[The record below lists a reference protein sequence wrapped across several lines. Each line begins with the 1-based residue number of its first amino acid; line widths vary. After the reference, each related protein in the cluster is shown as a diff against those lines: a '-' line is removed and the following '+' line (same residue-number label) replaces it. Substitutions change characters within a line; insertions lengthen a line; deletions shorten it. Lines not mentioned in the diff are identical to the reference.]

1 MAWGIGEQTGA
12 HPDPQSIPFL
22 ACRGHR
28 ASKKGVDARGWKLY
42 HRPLGPSTQGST
54 SFLSLSPFSFLP
66 LFLSLSLS
74 IRCSFR
80 CSILIRPTHQICAS
94 SSHEILSL
102 KALAAPGASERLFD
116 FRGARQVPAAIRG
129 SCAVGRPRPSSASLD
144 PHSSHPA
151 LSRSRG
157 RTTTR
162 PLPAPTPR
170 HRPKCRS
177 RVSRATGEGRGGYEK
192 FRPQLRLRT
201 REPPPHPPSFSS
213 FLPYARPCDPAT
225 TPPSSHPY
233 SANTVRPSSLDHRRS
248 VYCCVSSLN
257 RRMVS
262 FVAQSS
268 HRASTLEQRGYLLP
282 RNTLPPCHRPELNNR
297 ARPI

>member
-54 SFLSLSPFSFLP
+54 SFLSFSLSSSLP
-66 LFLSLSLS
+66 LFLSLSV
-74 IRCSFR
+74 RCSFR

-129 SCAVGRPRPSSASLD
+129 SCAIGRPRPSSASLD
-144 PHSSHPA
+144 PHSA
-151 LSRSRG
+151 ILRSRDPAAAPLLA
-157 RTTTR
+157 RSLHLR
-162 PLPAPTPR
+162 P
-170 HRPKCRS
+170 
-177 RVSRATGEGRGGYEK
+177 ATGLSAAREYPVPRGKGGEVTRSSDRSSGCAPGNHHLTHLPSPLS
-192 FRPQLRLRT
+192 FRT
-201 REPPPHPPSFSS
+201 R
-213 FLPYARPCDPAT
+213 
-225 TPPSSHPY
+225 
-233 SANTVRPSSLDHRRS
+233 VRVIRL
-248 VYCCVSSLN
+248 
-257 RRMVS
+257 
-262 FVAQSS
+262 Q
-268 HRASTLEQRGYLLP
+268 LLP
-282 RNTLPPCHRPELNNR
+282 RRILIQRTPSVHPASTTADPCTAACPV
-297 ARPI
+297 